1 MTCQNFAEFE
11 EAMRQKLR
19 REIIA
24 ALEKKESSFF

>member
-1 MTCQNFAEFE
+1 MTCQDFSEFE

-24 ALEKKESSFF
+24 ARRRDVG